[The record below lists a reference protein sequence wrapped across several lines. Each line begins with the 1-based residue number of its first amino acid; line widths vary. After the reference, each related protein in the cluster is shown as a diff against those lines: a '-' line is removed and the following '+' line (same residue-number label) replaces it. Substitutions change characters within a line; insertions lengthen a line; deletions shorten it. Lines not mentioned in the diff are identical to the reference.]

1 MFTPASLIAAATRA
15 SAPGVLSMSMA
26 RSTAICLVCGQPTR
40 ETRPVSIRRLEL
52 LAISVLT
59 VPLVIGAWLVGYLSA
74 GDSRSTAAA
83 GVFGFALFAI
93 SAVTRDVGGRLSAA
107 GVSRRLLAVVVLTR
121 SRVLAPLPAL
131 LRRGGASAAGSAP
144 CRARPVAGWGKLLP
158 DRRDPADRKGALR
171 RSP

>member
-74 GDSRSTAAA
+74 GDSMSTAAA

-107 GVSRRLLAVVVLTR
+107 GVSRRLLAVVVLTGVGF
-121 SRVLAPLPAL
+121 SLPYPLFYDEGEQA
-131 LRRGGASAAGSAP
+131 
-144 CRARPVAGWGKLLP
+144 LP
-158 DRRDPADRKGALR
+158 DRPLAGLGLLQVG
-171 RSP
+171 